1 MIPDHCELVVV
12 GASVAAEALVARL
25 RELGHGGDILV
36 VDRDPRMPYERP
48 PLSKLYLT
56 RPEDTDITVEWDA
69 NTPVIAAE
77 AVSLQANK
85 KRLELRPDGAS
96 ETQFVSYDTLV
107 IATGATPIRLP
118 IEPDGVL
125 RLRTADD
132 SAKIR
137 AAAQSGCRVGI
148 IGAGAIGAELATSL
162 RQNGAEVVLMD
173 KADRPLERLLV
184 GHLAADVT
192 SWLQAVGIDCRWG
205 VDIQRIAGSPGDW
218 TVVLGDGSV
227 LAFDALVS
235 AVGARPITEWLSES
249 GLLTDGQLLCNAY
262 GNVMTEAGTV
272 EGIYGIGDVV
282 TRELPS
288 GERIRTESWTAAAE
302 HGARLADL
310 LMSRPVLEPEISYFW
325 TDVAGRKVQVL
336 GSLDRDGAIEVE
348 FENPARGAIVYRVT
362 GSDGSEGWIG
372 VNAQPKIAMLRMAS
386 EKGTP

>member
-1 MIPDHCELVVV
+1 MIPEHCELVVV

-25 RELGHGGDILV
+25 RELGHDGNILV

-56 RPEDTDITVEWDA
+56 RPDDTDIAVEWDA

-77 AVSLQANK
+77 AVSLQPQQK
-85 KRLELRPDGAS
+85 LLELRMNGAS
-96 ETQFVSYDTLV
+96 ETQFVGFDTLV

-137 AAAQSGCRVGI
+137 AAGQPGSRVGI

-192 SWLQAVGIDCRWG
+192 SWLQAFGIDCRWG

-249 GLLTDGQLLCNAY
+249 GLLSDGQLLCNTY
-262 GNVMTEAGTV
+262 GNVKTATGTV

-288 GERIRTESWTAAAE
+288 GERVRTESWTSAAE

-310 LMSRPVLEPEISYFW
+310 LLSRPMLEPEISYFW
-325 TDVAGRKVQVL
+325 TDVAGDRKSVV
-336 GSLDRDGAIEVE
+336 
-348 FENPARGAIVYRVT
+348 
-362 GSDGSEGWIG
+362 
-372 VNAQPKIAMLRMAS
+372 
-386 EKGTP
+386 

>member
-1 MIPDHCELVVV
+1 VIPDHAELVVV

-25 RELGHGGDILV
+25 RELGHEGEILV
-36 VDRDPRMPYERP
+36 IDRDPRMPYERP

-56 RPEDTDITVEWDA
+56 RPQDTDITVEWDA
-69 NTPVIAAE
+69 GTPVLAAE
-77 AVSLQANK
+77 ALALHPGE
-85 KRLELRPDGAS
+85 KRLDLRVDGS
-96 ETQFVSYDTLV
+96 EETQSVRFGRLV

-118 IEPDGVL
+118 IEPEGVL

-137 AAAQSGCRVGI
+137 AAAQPGCRVGI

-192 SWLQAVGIDCRWG
+192 SWLQAVGIDCRWA

-218 TVVLGDGSV
+218 TVVLGDGTV

-235 AVGARPITEWLSES
+235 AVGARPITEWLNESE
-249 GLLTDGQLLCNAY
+249 LLTDGQLVCDSEGRVLTA
-262 GNVMTEAGTV
+262 AGPATD
-272 EGIYGIGDVV
+272 IYGIGDVV
-282 TRELPS
+282 TRQLDS
-288 GERIRTESWTAAAE
+288 GERMRTESWTAAAE

-310 LMSRPVLEPEISYFW
+310 LLSRRATDPELSYFW

-336 GSLDRDGAIEVE
+336 GSLHRDGSIEVE

-372 VNAQPKIAMLRMAS
+372 VNAQPKIAMLRMAK
-386 EKGTP
+386 ERGTS

>member
-1 MIPDHCELVVV
+1 MIPEHCELVVV

-25 RELGHGGDILV
+25 RELGHDGNILV

-56 RPEDTDITVEWDA
+56 RPDDTDITVEWDA

-77 AVSLQANK
+77 AVSLQPQQK
-85 KRLELRPDGAS
+85 LLELRMNGAS
-96 ETQFVSYDTLV
+96 ETQFVGFDTLV

-137 AAAQSGCRVGI
+137 AAGQPGSRVGI

-192 SWLQAVGIDCRWG
+192 SWLQAFGIDCRWG

-249 GLLTDGQLLCNAY
+249 GLLSDGQLLCNTY
-262 GNVMTEAGTV
+262 GNVKTATGTV

-288 GERIRTESWTAAAE
+288 GERVRTESWTSAAE

-310 LMSRPVLEPEISYFW
+310 LLSRPMLEPEISYFW

-336 GSLDRDGAIEVE
+336 GSLHREGAIEVE

-362 GSDGSEGWIG
+362 GTDGSEGWIG

-386 EKGTP
+386 EKGTS